1 MMSRNFGI
9 SNVRTDLGGRYEHPP
24 ARSRADT
31 RRDLNLLPSQSIFHC
46 EDISYPPL
54 DVGGVIRD
62 ALLGSITG
70 VALAVSLFILFFVR
84 L

>member
-1 MMSRNFGI
+1 MSRNFGS

-24 ARSRADT
+24 ARYDADT
-31 RRDLNLLPSQSIFHC
+31 RADLNSFSLQPPLHG
-46 EDISYPPL
+46 EDIGDPPL

-62 ALLGSITG
+62 AILGSIAG
-70 VALAVSLFILFFVR
+70 VAIAVSVFILFFVR